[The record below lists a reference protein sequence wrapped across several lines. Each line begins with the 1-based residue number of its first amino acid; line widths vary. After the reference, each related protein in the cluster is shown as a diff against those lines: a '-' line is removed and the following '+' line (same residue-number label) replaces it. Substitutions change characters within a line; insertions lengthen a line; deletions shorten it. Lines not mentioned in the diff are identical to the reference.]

1 MINKIGKVL
10 KSSVKTPKALKSN
23 IRKSTGM
30 LKTGLNNPSNMQKLA
45 SNLNNI
51 DNAIGKVNTTMPQ
64 KIASGINSSGNKI
77 QATASM
83 IKDKNRLFKDA
94 QLGVDKVV
102 KSINKKADHISKY
115 DKVVGFD
122 FKKALTNDL
131 KLHATQVTN
140 IAGSMFEK
148 TDKNLLGVKLNKKGM
163 LVAGGVSLIGGVPQ
177 ATNKFNETTMGTQ
190 RDAHITPFAPKTP
203 AYQNNG
209 GATGDLVFA
218 LNQNRKG

>member
-30 LKTGLNNPSNMQKLA
+30 LKAGLNDPSNMQKLA
-45 SNLNNI
+45 SKLNNM
-51 DNAIGKVNTTMPQ
+51 DEAIGKINKTYH
-64 KIASGINSSGNKI
+64 KDFAKDLGINGSLIANKSRHLTKSGRYGMTAKI
-77 QATASM
+77 GDAIGTKIENTAV
-83 IKDKNRLFKDA
+83 N
-94 QLGVDKVV
+94 
-102 KSINKKADHISKY
+102 ISKY
-115 DKVVGFD
+115 DKAVGFD
-122 FKKALTNDL
+122 LKKALTNDL